1 MFWCSHSFCFLSF
14 LFHSYFSPVYYC
26 VDWKREFTFTLNL
39 SVSLSV
45 SKWSKFFV
53 CEAVKNLF
61 KTCSVLSLDWR
72 SSSQNGSCLKEWLR
86 VTMIRSSRAFR
97 SSKTLWWWREA
108 WRGLMDAAIPSYCDL
123 RKTVK
128 LEEYQ
133 GLMGVRT
140 SVIHVGIGAPRA
152 SGSSRSQL
160 NITRIP
166 HGCPHKEEE
175 ELLYSSL

>member
-1 MFWCSHSFCFLSF
+1 MSCVQLCFDALTASVF
-14 LFHSYFSPVYYC
+14 FHSCCLLLCRLEEGVHFHF
-26 VDWKREFTFTLNL
+26 EFVSITLG
-39 SVSLSV
+39 V
-45 SKWSKFFV
+45 KMKFFV

-61 KTCSVLSLDWR
+61 KTCSALSLDWR
-72 SSSQNGSCLKEWLR
+72 SWSQNGSCLKKWLR

-108 WRGLMDAAIPSYCDL
+108 WRGLMDATIPSYCDL

-140 SVIHVGIGAPRA
+140 SVIPVGIGAPRA
-152 SGSSRSQL
+152 SGSSRSQVEH
-160 NITRIP
+160 NKNPTWV
-166 HGCPHKEEE
+166 
-175 ELLYSSL
+175 SA